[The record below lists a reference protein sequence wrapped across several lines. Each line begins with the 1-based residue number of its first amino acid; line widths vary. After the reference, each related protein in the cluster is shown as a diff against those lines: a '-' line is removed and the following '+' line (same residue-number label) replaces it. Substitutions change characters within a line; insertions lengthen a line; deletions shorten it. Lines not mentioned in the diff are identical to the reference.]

1 MLLITSDQQHY
12 DTIGVNNP
20 RIRTPALPKLEAG
33 EPAAPKGR
41 RDVYWEEG
49 EGFLTT
55 EIWDGGSLVPG
66 TEVEGPAIVEMSVT
80 TIVVQPG
87 QRGRVDDYGSFVIT
101 V

>member
-1 MLLITSDQQHY
+1 M
-12 DTIGVNNP
+12 GRG

-33 EPAAPKGR
+33 AAASPASR

-49 EGFLTT
+49 EGFLATD
-55 EIWDGGSLVPG
+55 IWDGAAIGPG
-66 TEVEGPAIVEMSVT
+66 TEIVGPAIVEMSVT